1 MRDKAQGVVDLLEI
15 FHARQL
21 RDQII
26 AQLKR
31 LSNAELH
38 GAIVADGAA
47 RKAARYYEAA
57 LITIADLL
65 DELGD
70 RRPLD

>member
-1 MRDKAQGVVDLLEI
+1 MRNREQGLVDLLEI
-15 FHARQL
+15 FHGRQL

-31 LSNAELH
+31 LGTAEAQ
-38 GAIVADGAA
+38 GRVVDDAVT
-47 RKAARYYEAA
+47 RKAARYYEAM
-57 LITIADLL
+57 LITMAELL

>member
-1 MRDKAQGVVDLLEI
+1 MQERDVGVVDLLEI

-21 RDQII
+21 RDQVL
-26 AQLKR
+26 AQLQR
-31 LSNAELH
+31 LASAEAR
-38 GAIVADGAA
+38 GALVDDGVT

-57 LITIADLL
+57 LITIAELL
-65 DELGD
+65 DQLGD

>member
-1 MRDKAQGVVDLLEI
+1 MRNGEQGVVDLLEI
-15 FHARQL
+15 FHGRQL
-21 RDQII
+21 RDQVI

-31 LSNAELH
+31 LASAEAH
-38 GAIVADGAA
+38 GFPIDDAA
-47 RKAARYYEAA
+47 HRMAARYYEAM
-57 LITIADLL
+57 LITVAELL